1 MPRAKLSGIVSVNT
15 TPIMKNETPLDIQA
29 PRAPFHH
36 APRRDESLR
45 SGVEL
50 TPSGYSRSGRLTS
63 MTHATSTTT
72 TGPVR
77 AVHGITLGEVQV
89 RPKNIEGTGTPMLW
103 WTLTA
108 RTWSPWLPVLAFVI
122 EHERGLVLFDTG
134 QSPDSLTDKAYYPGG
149 MLGWVYRRQARF
161 RVPAEQTLPAQLAAL
176 GFTPDDITHVAL
188 SHLHQDHAGNLAP
201 FAGTPVLAAPAEL
214 ALLEQKAPEM
224 HGVLAARIPPPGVT
238 LTPLPFTSDPLPGFP
253 ESHDLFGDGTLV
265 LIPTPGHSP
274 GSMSLLI
281 RRPDAAPLLLV
292 GDVTYDPTLL
302 QRGIVPDVGDRRVQ
316 LETASRIATLQ
327 QHLPTLRI
335 LAAHDPHALTLLSS
349 S

>member
-1 MPRAKLSGIVSVNT
+1 
-15 TPIMKNETPLDIQA
+15 
-29 PRAPFHH
+29 
-36 APRRDESLR
+36 
-45 SGVEL
+45 
-50 TPSGYSRSGRLTS
+50 
-63 MTHATSTTT
+63 MTRATSTTT

-122 EHERGLVLFDTG
+122 EHEQGLVLFDTG
-134 QSPDSLTDKAYYPGG
+134 QSLDSLTDPGYYPGG

-161 RVPAEQTLPAQLAAL
+161 RVPAEQTVPAQLAAL
-176 GFTPDDITHVAL
+176 GFAPSDITHVAI

-201 FAGTPVLAAPAEL
+201 FAGTPVLVAPAEL
-214 ALLEQKAPEM
+214 ALLGEKIPEL
-224 HGVLAARIPPPGVT
+224 HGVLACHLPPPGVA
-238 LTPLPFTSDPLPGFP
+238 LTSVPFTSGSLAGFA
-253 ESHDLFGDGTLV
+253 ESHDLFGDGRLV

-292 GDVTYDPTLL
+292 GDVTFDPELL
-302 QRGIVPDVGDRRVQ
+302 SRGIVPDVGDRRLQVQ
-316 LETASRIATLQ
+316 TATRLATLQ

-335 LAAHDPHALTLLSS
+335 LAAHDPHALTLLSTS
-349 S
+349 

>member
-1 MPRAKLSGIVSVNT
+1 MSDASRASV
-15 TPIMKNETPLDIQA
+15 
-29 PRAPFHH
+29 
-36 APRRDESLR
+36 
-45 SGVEL
+45 
-50 TPSGYSRSGRLTS
+50 TS
-63 MTHATSTTT
+63 S

-77 AVHGITLGEVQV
+77 AVHGISLGEVQV

-134 QSPDSLTDKAYYPGG
+134 QSPDSLTDPDYYPGG

-161 RVPAEQTLPAQLAAL
+161 RVPAEQTLPSQLAAL
-176 GFTPDDITHVAL
+176 GFTPGDITHVAL

-201 FAGTPVLAAPAEL
+201 FTEVPVYVAPAEL
-214 ALLEQKAPEM
+214 ALLEQKTPEL

-238 LTPLPFTSDPLPGFP
+238 LTAVPFTDDDSF
-253 ESHDLFGDGTLV
+253 DLFGDGTLT

-292 GDVTYDPTLL
+292 GDVTYDPALL
-302 QRGIVPDVGDRRVQ
+302 WRGIVPDVGDRALQ
-316 LETASRIATLQ
+316 LKTASSLAR
-327 QHLPTLRI
+327 LRTAHPGLI
-335 LAAHDPHALTLLSS
+335 VLAAHDPHALAALRTPPPPTR
-349 S
+349 